1 MSHSTDILT
10 RISRWPL
17 FICGFRPFFTLT
29 LLTALTFLALWSW
42 ILGQTQISVQTPMTG
57 GWTLWH
63 GHEMLMGAGAATVSF
78 LLNAVPEFTHTAP
91 LTARRLALLTV
102 LWITIRISYFFSS
115 YWSVFLAIILSLFF
129 LGLFLQPILTAI
141 ITKAH

>member
-29 LLTALTFLALWSW
+29 LLTALNFLALWSW
-42 ILGQTQISVQTPMTG
+42 ILAQTQISVQTPMTW

-63 GHEMLMGAGAATVSF
+63 GHEMLMGAGAATVGF
-78 LLNAVPEFTHTAP
+78 LLNAGTEVTHTAP
-91 LTARRLALLTV
+91 LTARRLTLLPV
-102 LWITIRISYFFSS
+102 LCLSFLVSYF
-115 YWSVFLAIILSLFF
+115 LS
-129 LGLFLQPILTAI
+129 
-141 ITKAH
+141 